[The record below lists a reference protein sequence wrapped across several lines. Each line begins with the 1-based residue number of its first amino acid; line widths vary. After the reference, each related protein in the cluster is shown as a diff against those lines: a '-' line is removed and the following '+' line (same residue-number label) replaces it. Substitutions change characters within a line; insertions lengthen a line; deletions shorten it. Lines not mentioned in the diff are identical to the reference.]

1 MRLLVTLLFL
11 GALGVFLWTG
21 LQYLMSRFAR
31 PLDEHR
37 REHDQIE
44 DRLEG
49 LERRLE
55 VPVPGQDARDRN
67 PRPPS

>member
-1 MRLLVTLLFL
+1 VRILFTLLFL
-11 GALGVFLWTG
+11 GALTVFLWTG

-37 REHDQIE
+37 REHDQIH
-44 DRLEG
+44 DRLED

-55 VPVPGQDARDRN
+55 APVAGRDARDRDA
-67 PRPPS
+67 RPPS

>member
-21 LQYLMSRFAR
+21 LQYLASRFAR
-31 PLDEHR
+31 PLAEHR
-37 REHDQIE
+37 REHEQIE
-44 DRLEG
+44 GRLED

-55 VPVPGQDARDRN
+55 PPAPGRDGRDRDA
-67 PRPPS
+67 RPPS

>member
-11 GALGVFLWTG
+11 GALGVFVWTG

-37 REHDQIE
+37 REHDQIQG
-44 DRLEG
+44 RLG
-49 LERRLE
+49 DIERRLE
-55 VPVPGQDARDRN
+55 APVPGRHARDRES
-67 PRPPS
+67 RPPS

>member
-11 GALGVFLWTG
+11 GALAVFLWTG

-37 REHDQIE
+37 REHDQIH
-44 DRLEG
+44 DRLED

-55 VPVPGQDARDRN
+55 PPLPGQGAHDRN
-67 PRPPS
+67 ARPPS

>member
-11 GALGVFLWTG
+11 GALVVFLWTG

-37 REHDQIE
+37 REHDQIQHRLGDLE
-44 DRLEG
+44 QRLEA
-49 LERRLE
+49 
-55 VPVPGQDARDRN
+55 PVPGRDTRDRDA
-67 PRPPS
+67 RPPS

>member
-31 PLDEHR
+31 PLDDHR
-37 REHDQIE
+37 REHERIQ
-44 DRLEG
+44 DRLDD

-55 VPVPGQDARDRN
+55 PPAPGRDAHDRN
-67 PRPPS
+67 ARRPS

>member
-11 GALGVFLWTG
+11 GALVVFLWAG

-37 REHDQIE
+37 REHEQIQ
-44 DRLEG
+44 DRLDEV
-49 LERRLE
+49 ERRLGG
-55 VPVPGQDARDRN
+55 PVPGGDDRDRGA
-67 PRPPS
+67 RPPS

>member
-1 MRLLVTLLFL
+1 VRLLFTLLFL
-11 GALGVFLWTG
+11 GALVVFLWTG

-37 REHDQIE
+37 REHDQIQ
-44 DRLEG
+44 DRLED

-55 VPVPGQDARDRN
+55 APVTGKAPRDRET
-67 PRPPS
+67 RPPS

>member
-11 GALGVFLWTG
+11 GALVVFLWTG

-37 REHDQIE
+37 REHDQIQ
-44 DRLEG
+44 DRLED
-49 LERRLE
+49 LEQRLE
-55 VPVPGQDARDRN
+55 APVPGRDARDRN
-67 PRPPS
+67 ARPPS